1 MKIHKANKEIN
12 SKNSLLRKE
21 MERLSHEHKSEIT
34 QHLSMIETLNQQNEQ
49 LKAEIKKK
57 STENA
62 SMAAKMS
69 ESREDQASR

>member
-1 MKIHKANKEIN
+1 
-12 SKNSLLRKE
+12 

-57 STENA
+57 SVENA
-62 SMAAKMS
+62 SMAAKMT
-69 ESREDQASR
+69 ESREDQASRQ